1 MSQSSFIGKTIGKY
15 EVVDLIGQG
24 GMATVYL
31 GYQRDID
38 RQVAIKIL
46 PPHPGMNASF
56 VERFQ
61 QEARTVARLQH
72 PHILQLYDYG
82 RESDVLY
89 FVTPYVK
96 SGSLET
102 WIKSRSMSPKQIGK
116 LVREIGSA
124 LDYAH
129 RQGVVHRDLKPG
141 NILIDSE
148 GHTLLADFGIAKMM
162 SSEVNL
168 TGTGIVG
175 TPTYMAPEQVQ
186 GLTDPRS
193 DIYALGIICF
203 ELLTGRAPYQGETA
217 LQTMMKHMQSDIP
230 SILTIAPELPSA
242 LEPVM
247 LRVMSKEPD
256 DRYQTATEFADEFN
270 RTIQG
275 LSTGEYRQLTFS
287 STPRSA
293 APTQAPI
300 PTEQQAQTP
309 VSSTPQP
316 TVIIQQSTNN
326 TPVLLGGFALLALL
340 IIVGIIAIVNAA
352 NNAGFPPGP
361 PPNSTII
368 VSPPVTF
375 TTPDAIPTFGSLSFG
390 TINSPGDTLSLRLNQ
405 IEPPPSGKVY
415 VAWLLNTRDE
425 TVLNIGRVTVDAVG
439 DGALSYT
446 VSDGTI
452 LPTLYNAVWI
462 SLEDNADVTNPQGER
477 RYRGQVPPAVMDLI
491 TALFVEASE
500 GERSLID
507 GLDREASV
515 AQQHAGLASA
525 STDLRSLRIHAEHT
539 INIIAGTQVDYN
551 GDGRAENPGSGIGIY
566 RQLDQIAEALNQIV
580 AAPEVTPLTV
590 SNAEKVR
597 ICLLNVRQRADQVII
612 LEQEMLAAPDFES
625 TASQRTESTEVIGQL
640 IDGFD
645 FNENGQV
652 EAFEGECGLA
662 QFPQFGILLGGI
674 EIYLSDERVE
684 N

>member
-46 PPHPGMNASF
+46 PPHPGMNAGF

-82 RESDVLY
+82 RENDVLY
-89 FVTPYVK
+89 FITPYVK

-148 GHTLLADFGIAKMM
+148 GHTLLADFGIAKLVT
-162 SSEVNL
+162 SELNL

-203 ELLTGRAPYQGETA
+203 ELLTGRAPYHGETP
-217 LQTMMKHMQSDIP
+217 LQTMMKHMQSEIP
-230 SILTIAPELPSA
+230 SVLSIAPELPSA

-247 LRVMSKEPD
+247 LRVMSKQPE

-275 LSTGEYRQLTFS
+275 LSTGEYRQLNFS
-287 STPRSA
+287 STGRST
-293 APTQAPI
+293 APTQASI
-300 PTEQQAQTP
+300 PTELQLQPPTP
-309 VSSTPQP
+309 TSPQP
-316 TVIIQQSTNN
+316 TVIIQQSASNV
-326 TPVLLGGFALLALL
+326 PVLLGGFALLALL
-340 IIVGIIAIVNAA
+340 IIVGFIALVNAT
-352 NNAGFPPGP
+352 NNSRDPITP
-361 PPNSTII
+361 I
-368 VSPPVTF
+368 VSPNAP
-375 TTPDAIPTFGSLSFG
+375 TTAPALVATADSAPTFGSLSFG

-405 IEPPPSGKVY
+405 IAPPPSGKVY
-415 VAWLLNTRDE
+415 VAWLLNTRDQ

-446 VSDGTI
+446 TTDGTI
-452 LPTLYNAVWI
+452 LPALYNAVWI
-462 SLEDNADVTNPQGER
+462 SLEDNADVDNPQGEQ

-491 TALFVEASE
+491 TVLFIEAAPD
-500 GERSLID
+500 ERSLLAAL
-507 GLDREASV
+507 GSEADV
-515 AQQHAGLASA
+515 AQLHAGLASA
-525 STDLRSLRIHAEHT
+525 STDLRSIRIHAEHT
-539 INIIAGTQVDYN
+539 INILAGTQQDHN
-551 GDGRAENPGSGIGIY
+551 GDGRAENPGSGIGIFS
-566 RQLDQIAEALNQIV
+566 RLDQISESLNQII
-580 AAPEVTPLTV
+580 AAPDVTSLTV

-597 ICLLNVRQRADQVII
+597 ICLLNVRQRADRVMV
-612 LEQEMLAAPDFES
+612 LEQEMLAAPDFEA
-625 TASQRTESTEVIGQL
+625 TASQRTESTEIMTQL

-662 QFPQFGILLGGI
+662 QFSQFGILLGGI
-674 EIYLSDERVE
+674 EIRLSDPVE
-684 N
+684 E